1 MQKLGIIGCGN
12 MGGAIAQSLPDGA
25 VVYDSDQQ
33 KMEVLTRFPGIEA
46 ASSLEDLLDRSQRVL
61 LAVKPQILPSL
72 YPILR
77 KHNSSEK
84 AWISIAAGVPLAV
97 LAEELGSDQV
107 VRFMPNIAASQ
118 KAAVTAYAAHPNCW
132 AENLAYARDIAHS
145 FGQAF
150 HLNESQFSAFIGIS
164 GSAIAFILQFCHA
177 LSMGGVREGI
187 PYPQALEIV
196 SATMNSTNALLST
209 SKQHPVALATMVCSA
224 GGTTIE
230 GMQALCEGAFDAV
243 VMQAVKSSC
252 SKSKAMEER
261 ALLGR
266 EITGKR

>member
-12 MGGAIAQSLPDGA
+12 MGGAIAQSLPDGV

-33 KMEVLTRFPGIEA
+33 KMEALTRFAGIEA

-72 YPILR
+72 YPMLR

-118 KAAVTAYAAHPNCW
+118 KAAVTAYAAHPNCST
-132 AENLAYARDIAHS
+132 ENLVSARKSLSLSDKLFIFKKSVLAHR
-145 FGQAF
+145 
-150 HLNESQFSAFIGIS
+150 HR
-164 GSAIAFILQFCHA
+164 GSAIAFCCNSA
-177 LSMGGVREGI
+177 RRSAMGAREEHSPI
-187 PYPQALEIV
+187 PG
-196 SATMNSTNALLST
+196 S
-209 SKQHPVALATMVCSA
+209 
-224 GGTTIE
+224 
-230 GMQALCEGAFDAV
+230 
-243 VMQAVKSSC
+243 
-252 SKSKAMEER
+252 
-261 ALLGR
+261 
-266 EITGKR
+266 